1 MFVSRLPVFKQN
13 LNLDHCGST
22 LSLTIPTAGKWSQSC
37 KNMPA
42 LRPLLMTVK
51 VFLSQHGLNSA
62 ATGGSSSY
70 VLAYMIIHFMQVP
83 LILISGAYFVLNR
96 DFLLMQADPCGRPQS
111 WIDDPIGSESLGYL
125 LLDFME
131 HYGSKFP
138 YETHYLHSR
147 LGSSCRKRIYYGYR
161 RTATANFA
169 WNASQP
175 KKPI

>member
-1 MFVSRLPVFKQN
+1 
-13 LNLDHCGST
+13 
-22 LSLTIPTAGKWSQSC
+22 
-37 KNMPA
+37 MPA

-70 VLAYMIIHFMQVP
+70 VLAYMIIHF
-83 LILISGAYFVLNR
+83 
-96 DFLLMQADPCGRPQS
+96 MQADPCGRPQS